1 MWCST
6 CRADVSV
13 RTTGHAGGLLCSR
26 CGHDLLAAAK
36 PTDAIRQAREIL
48 ERWNSSDLFERITRT
63 ESLDTLPRRFGGI
76 LKPGSLQQALSSDPH
91 EAASPQDVSDDPNV
105 AGELATK
112 TLAESELTVSS
123 IVPAHPQ
130 LLIDEAAVG
139 LSRVR
144 PQRPCAVGEDDGE
157 LDHEPCP
164 DTHFSSAVAEGD
176 STGKMEGDLGNNGS
190 SSPSCS
196 PSGRAGCEHSV
207 EPTAVDLEISSDIGA
222 NESRISLGDC
232 ERIAVWQV
240 CNLPD
245 FRENGRLQTCP
256 TINSQPLAAG
266 TSLPEA
272 QVHADAEQSLE
283 ESAASEFPESQNSE
297 TSVEESEEYQP
308 DVVEVPHAESPD
320 TEGPADDADAV
331 VPDGAPGTELILYEA
346 GDVGIIE
353 TRPDPADGD
362 QEQTLAPTLETTA
375 DESSGTTERETS
387 DDVPEMTGNAIAPVF
402 DFSQFSHIGVIGMTT
417 VANVRKIREHIPPK
431 PSLAEVTQPL
441 LPARVAI
448 VVNEDES
455 EPEPSKPAETAN
467 VSELLIAP
475 VPKKIQ
481 RSPMRRPLLHRRFQ
495 MERPATTSPT
505 GSDIVNRNLRVD
517 QPGGSKDAPE
527 AAQQNAAITSSVAP
541 ETKIVSN
548 SPAPGKRFRIDGPE
562 SVDTVTGTDG
572 RRARTQT
579 LPKHRYID
587 DAHDSAPRGP
597 HFEVSAPRRS
607 NLTSAT
613 GQFLAYLG
621 VLGLTVGTAMVI
633 YGHFGGYSEYT
644 PTGWLVTTVAQ
655 MLLFLG
661 VINLVSGGIEQNNE
675 DVSRRINTLGEQLI
689 RIEAVTSEVLKG
701 PKISAHRYAN
711 PDAEVEEST
720 RETADVDRR

>member
-1 MWCST
+1 
-6 CRADVSV
+6 
-13 RTTGHAGGLLCSR
+13 
-26 CGHDLLAAAK
+26 LLAAAK

-48 ERWNSSDLFERITRT
+48 ERWNSSDLFERITKT
-63 ESLDTLPRRFGGI
+63 ESLNALPRRFDGI
-76 LKPGSLQQALSSDPH
+76 LKPGSLQQARTSDPL
-91 EAASPQDVSDDPNV
+91 ESAPSQDLLVEP
-105 AGELATK
+105 EPEIAT
-112 TLAESELTVSS
+112 TMLAESELTASLT
-123 IVPAHPQ
+123 AHLIPEP
-130 LLIDEAAVG
+130 LIDEALIG
-139 LSRVR
+139 LSCVR

-157 LDHEPCP
+157 PDHEPAP
-164 DTHFSSAVAEGD
+164 HTHISSPAAEG
-176 STGKMEGDLGNNGS
+176 SRTENTEGNSGNGDAG
-190 SSPSCS
+190 SPSCS
-196 PSGRAGCEHSV
+196 PSGQAEWGHSIESRTIETRTIQFENSAEIGSV
-207 EPTAVDLEISSDIGA
+207 EDQTA
-222 NESRISLGDC
+222 
-232 ERIAVWQV
+232 
-240 CNLPD
+240 
-245 FRENGRLQTCP
+245 
-256 TINSQPLAAG
+256 
-266 TSLPEA
+266 
-272 QVHADAEQSLE
+272 
-283 ESAASEFPESQNSE
+283 
-297 TSVEESEEYQP
+297 Y
-308 DVVEVPHAESPD
+308 VEVQPAESPK
-320 TEGPADDADAV
+320 TEGPADDQDPQAV
-331 VPDGAPGTELILYEA
+331 DLIRTRRASEAFRIKNIAEIPPRWRFGLVKRTQSTACSSASGETPNTDLILYEA
-346 GDVGIIE
+346 DNDGIIAIHRQPAVHE
-353 TRPDPADGD
+353 HEHAPAAELEVTGNESSDSPEREIPIDAPELTR
-362 QEQTLAPTLETTA
+362 APT
-375 DESSGTTERETS
+375 
-387 DDVPEMTGNAIAPVF
+387 APVF

-417 VANVRKIREHIPPK
+417 VANVRKISGNAPQK
-431 PSLAEVTQPL
+431 PQLSEITQPL
-441 LPARVAI
+441 LPACVAV
-448 VVNEDES
+448 VVNDD
-455 EPEPSKPAETAN
+455 EPEPELSKPAETAN

-505 GSDIVNRNLRVD
+505 GSDTVNRNLRVD
-517 QPGGSKDAPE
+517 QPGGSKDAP
-527 AAQQNAAITSSVAP
+527 AATQENAAITSSVAP

-597 HFEVSAPRRS
+597 HFEVTAPRRS

-621 VLGLTVGTAMVI
+621 VLGLTIGTAMVI